1 MANRTLVI
9 ASGNAG
15 KLAEFEDMLGPRGYQ
30 VRPQSDFDVEQPD
43 ETGSTFVENAL
54 IKARTAAEVAGHAA
68 LGDDSGLV
76 VRALK
81 GGPGI
86 YSARFAGAEAGDDDN
101 IDKLLTELAGLPEAR
116 RGAYFYCCLVLLRH
130 ADDPAP
136 LIATGRWHGYIR
148 ESRRGD
154 GGFGY
159 DPIFYDP
166 DLGATAA
173 ELPAGE
179 KNRISHRGRA
189 LDALMAQID
198 DLQGV

>member
-1 MANRTLVI
+1 MAKRTLVI

-15 KLAEFEDMLGPRGYQ
+15 KLAEFDEMLGSRGYT
-30 VRPQSDFDVEQPD
+30 VRPQSDFEVQQPP
-43 ETGSTFVENAL
+43 ETGKTFVENAL
-54 IKARTAAEVAGHAA
+54 IKARTAAETSGHAA

-81 GGPGI
+81 GRPGI
-86 YSARFAGAEAGDDDN
+86 HSARFAGPEAGDDDN
-101 IDKLLTELAGLPEAR
+101 IDKLIKELEGLPEAR

-136 LIATGRWHGYIR
+136 LIAAGRWHGYIL

-159 DPIFYDP
+159 DPVFHDP
-166 DLGATAA
+166 RMGATAA

-179 KNRISHRGRA
+179 KNRVSHRGRA
-189 LDALMAQID
+189 LDALLAEID
-198 DLQGV
+198 GA